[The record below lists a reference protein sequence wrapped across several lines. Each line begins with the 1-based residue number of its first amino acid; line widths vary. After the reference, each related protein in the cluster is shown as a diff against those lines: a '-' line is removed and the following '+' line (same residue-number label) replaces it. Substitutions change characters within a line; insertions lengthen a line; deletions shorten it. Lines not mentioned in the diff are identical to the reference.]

1 MIKYILRKAF
11 TFLEKK
17 LLGRENKIDEVQTS
31 TNAD

>member
-17 LLGRENKIDEVQTS
+17 LLGRENKTDEAQS
-31 TNAD
+31 SNNAD